1 MQQQITIAIS
11 ISSAPRCHGYSFMI
25 SQSVRLLS
33 KEVRE
38 AIKHAWHSATNA
50 EEAQLGQRRVL
61 PLLQSNLQD
70 LVSLHCLCDEEVC
83 LRRKR
88 KKHIASMQL
97 GC

>member
-1 MQQQITIAIS
+1 
-11 ISSAPRCHGYSFMI
+11 MI

-38 AIKHAWHSATNA
+38 AIKHAWHSTTNA

-61 PLLQSNLQD
+61 PLLQSNRQD
-70 LVSLHCLCDEEVC
+70 LASLHCLCDEEVC